1 MQILLIPM
9 VEGKIMEQQLT
20 PEYLEYLKKEAAL
33 GDKDFSEGKAF
44 SSEEVYRGV
53 KDVLYN
59 AVLKYEQNVA

>member
-1 MQILLIPM
+1 
-9 VEGKIMEQQLT
+9 MEQQLT

-33 GDKDFSEGKAF
+33 GDKDFTEGKEF
-44 SSEEVYRGV
+44 SGEEVYRGV